1 MELYKLGDS
10 IIRMKI
16 KRNYN
21 SYNILKNVMLAGGFL
36 VLSAVAPLSG
46 AIFVKEM
53 IRGYFRKKDFER
65 KTFLRDLKRLQ
76 TRKLLDFQELP
87 DGSLRI
93 VLSKAGKKKALAYK
107 LDEIKLDKKRW
118 WDGKWRLVIFDIPNA
133 KKRLYKVLHLKLRE
147 LEFYAI
153 QKSVFIVP
161 YKCEDEIDFIATL
174 LGVREHVL
182 ILNVASFEGDE
193 KLRYYF
199 RVGEFK
205 GRD

>member
-1 MELYKLGDS
+1 M
-10 IIRMKI
+10 I
-16 KRNYN
+16 
-21 SYNILKNVMLAGGFL
+21 AGG
-36 VLSAVAPLSG
+36 VLAMSTIVPLGG
-46 AIFVKEM
+46 ALCVREM

-65 KTFLRDLKRLQ
+65 QRFLRDLKRLQ
-76 TRKLLDFQELP
+76 VRGLLDFQELSN
-87 DGSLRI
+87 GSLKI
-93 VLSKAGKKKALAYK
+93 VLSKAGKKKALTYK
-107 LDEIKLDKKRW
+107 LDDIKLNKKRW
-118 WDGKWRLVIFDIPNA
+118 WDGKWRLVIFDIPHSQ
-133 KKRLYKVLHLKLRE
+133 KKFRDALRCKLKE

-174 LGVREHVL
+174 MGVRDSVL

-193 KLRYYF
+193 KLRHHF